1 MTRESIDINDIK
13 EITKK
18 KYITKIINIINN
30 ITYFYNPGNYK
41 LYTYNNIYIIYNL
54 TRDIYYIYDK
64 KEKSLIKNGRMK
76 YCISTNNNIILKFY
90 NKNKL
95 LVIYILRCGKLKYS
109 YNYQGKIKNDKYKA
123 NYRLL
128 YICFVLYMPIEL
140 IFHIIYK
147 CLKEHNTY

>member
-1 MTRESIDINDIK
+1 
-13 EITKK
+13 
-18 KYITKIINIINN
+18 
-30 ITYFYNPGNYK
+30 
-41 LYTYNNIYIIYNL
+41 
-54 TRDIYYIYDK
+54 
-64 KEKSLIKNGRMK
+64 MK